1 MIVCIVNL
9 LHIRDIC
16 IKYEDLVDRPEE
28 TVAALYYKHLKLG
41 LTLGIQNVV
50 YAHTH
55 AENITGTI
63 G

>member
-1 MIVCIVNL
+1 MIVYIVNL

-28 TVAALYYKHLKLG
+28 TVAALYKHLKLG
-41 LTLGIQNVV
+41 LTQGIKNVV

-55 AENITGTI
+55 AENITGTN

>member
-1 MIVCIVNL
+1 M
-9 LHIRDIC
+9 
-16 IKYEDLVDRPEE
+16 DRPEE

-55 AENITGTI
+55 AENITGTN